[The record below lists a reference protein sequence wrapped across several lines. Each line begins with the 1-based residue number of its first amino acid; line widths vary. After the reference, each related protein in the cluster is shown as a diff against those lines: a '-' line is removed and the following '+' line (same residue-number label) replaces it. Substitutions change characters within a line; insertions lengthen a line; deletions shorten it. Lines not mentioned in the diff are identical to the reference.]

1 MIKIK
6 IIKKTSKEYPQR
18 LLKVK
23 LPPDKIYV
31 EGDFTLLN
39 KDSIAIVGSRKC
51 TEYGRENAFK
61 FSEELS
67 KNNIC
72 VVSGLAVGID
82 KAAHLGAMLQ
92 KGKTI
97 AVIGSGFNNIYPEE
111 NIELYKQ
118 ILENGG
124 CVVSEYL
131 PHEKADL
138 STFPKRN
145 RIISGISMGTL
156 VVEAEHRSGSS
167 ITAKYTVEEQKILF
181 CIPSNINS
189 KQGVGTNRM
198 IKQGAMLVT
207 SPNDILDMYDLYNE
221 NKIEKDIPEQYK
233 EIYNYI
239 QEQPVNL
246 NEISRKA
253 GISISEL
260 NSIISLMEIDGYI
273 KCLPGN
279 QLVKI

>member
-131 PHEKADL
+131 PHKKADL

-207 SPNDILDMYDLYNE
+207 TPNDILDMYDLYNE

-239 QEQPVNL
+239 QEQPINL
-246 NEISRKA
+246 NEISRKT
-253 GISISEL
+253 GLSISEL
-260 NSIISLMEIDGYI
+260 NSRISLMEIDGYI
-273 KCLPGN
+273 KSLPGN
-279 QLVKI
+279 QLVKM